1 MIKSSKW
8 QKYLMAAVVVV
19 AILLVAATGV
29 AMTGISLANDSEP
42 ASGPVDREITIWA
55 RRFEFIPAVITVQ
68 QGDHVRLNFK
78 TADVSHGLY
87 IDGYDV
93 NIKVNGDETESI
105 EFVADKVGTFK
116 FRCSATCGPFHPFM
130 AGKFVVQ
137 QSPNTIPWLIIAG
150 TTAVAVLSVGIP
162 VFQLRWRKRR
172 DKGKW
177 Q

>member
-1 MIKSSKW
+1 
-8 QKYLMAAVVVV
+8 
-19 AILLVAATGV
+19 
-29 AMTGISLANDSEP
+29 
-42 ASGPVDREITIWA
+42 
-55 RRFEFIPAVITVQ
+55 
-68 QGDHVRLNFK
+68 
-78 TADVSHGLY
+78 
-87 IDGYDV
+87 
-93 NIKVNGDETESI
+93 
-105 EFVADKVGTFK
+105 
-116 FRCSATCGPFHPFM
+116 M

>member
-1 MIKSSKW
+1 MAKSSKR
-8 QKYLMAAVVVV
+8 QISLMATVVVV
-19 AILLVAATGV
+19 AILLVATAGV
-29 AMTGISLANDSEP
+29 ATTGISLANDPEL
-42 ASGPVDREITIWA
+42 ALGPVDEEITIWA

-68 QGDHVRLNFK
+68 QGDLVKLNFK

-93 NIKVNGDETESI
+93 NIKVNGDETVSI
-105 EFVADKVGTFK
+105 EFVADKAGTFK

-150 TTAVAVLSVGIP
+150 VTTVSALSVGIP
-162 VFQLRWRKRR
+162 VFQLRWRNRR